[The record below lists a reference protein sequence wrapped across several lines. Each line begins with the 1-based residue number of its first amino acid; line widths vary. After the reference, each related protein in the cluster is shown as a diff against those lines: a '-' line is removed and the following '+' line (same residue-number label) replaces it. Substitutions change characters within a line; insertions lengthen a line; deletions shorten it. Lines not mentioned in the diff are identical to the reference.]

1 MELVLDPV
9 IVLNLLFDLAIL
21 FLSIFVYKEKK
32 GPLVL
37 WVTIAFC
44 IFAISYVLTILGFGS
59 QTILIPLRAIGYLSV
74 LAGLILQWRRG
85 IQTEADGSKGAST
98 S

>member
-1 MELVLDPV
+1 MVLDPV

-21 FLSIFVYKEKK
+21 FLSVFVYKEKK
-32 GPLVL
+32 APLVL
-37 WVTIAFC
+37 WVAIAFC

-74 LAGLILQWRRG
+74 LAGLILQWRR
-85 IQTEADGSKGAST
+85 
-98 S
+98 